1 MHAAEHWSFLSFLKP
16 FLFYVNEVW
25 VGCAVVEWS
34 PHVCGVTILF
44 GHGQTYFVG
53 MKQLLTQ
60 SPLVIWIQFITLS
73 VEWLAQEIDKT
84 KEIVGNFLF
93 IIN

>member
-34 PHVCGVTILF
+34 PHVRGVTILNWTWSNLF
-44 GHGQTYFVG
+44 CRGETIIDSVTSGHLDPINYPFCGTVG
-53 MKQLLTQ
+53 
-60 SPLVIWIQFITLS
+60 PR
-73 VEWLAQEIDKT
+73 
-84 KEIVGNFLF
+84 N
-93 IIN
+93 